1 MVLNAT
7 RLWMDDNKSFLP
19 IAYAFES
26 GHRFWNEADDIMAG
40 IGKNPELKKLFRYR
54 THFALDKEESFGLQA
69 ADLLSWVM
77 TRFEAGVPN
86 NHSMRAFKPIFRH
99 LVSGDSQ
106 KYQIFRPVG
115 NLMKAFSTSSRLS
128 QICTGRRVEKSK
140 KGTIALTRGVTRERE
155 PRG

>member
-86 NHSMRAFKPIFRH
+86 NHSMA
-99 LVSGDSQ
+99 
-106 KYQIFRPVG
+106 
-115 NLMKAFSTSSRLS
+115 RLS
-128 QICTGRRVEKSK
+128 RSFVILFLE
-140 KGTIALTRGVTRERE
+140 IARSTRHFAR
-155 PRG
+155 